1 MAKILKGKDVAA
13 SITEKNQ
20 QVAERLKA
28 SGHTPALAVIRVGA
42 RPDDVYYEKS
52 IKKNCEKVGI
62 RCIATE
68 LPADV
73 SQAEL
78 EAVVGRTSAD
88 PQVDGIFFFSPL
100 PKTLDEKAAR
110 ALIAVDKDID
120 SLTMGSAAKV
130 FAGESDGF
138 APCTPTAVMEILRHN
153 EIPLK
158 GKNVVVIGRSMV
170 VGKPLAM
177 LLLGEHATVTICHSR
192 TENLPQVAAA
202 ADILVAAV
210 GRPKMVNAEYVS
222 AGQVVIDVGIN
233 ADPDNEGKMCG
244 DVDYATVEPLV
255 DMITPVPGGVGSVTT
270 AVLMKHT
277 LQAAIKNSGADIK
290 Y

>member
-1 MAKILKGKDVAA
+1 MAKILKGKEVAA
-13 SITEKNQ
+13 SITERNS
-20 QVAERLKA
+20 QVAAELTA
-28 SGHTPALAVIRVGA
+28 AGHAPKLAVIRVGA

-62 RCIATE
+62 DCMATE

-78 EAVVGRTSAD
+78 EDVVARTSAD

-100 PKTLDEKAAR
+100 PKNLDEKAAR

-138 APCTPTAVMEILRHN
+138 APCTPTAVMEILRYN
-153 EIPLK
+153 DIPLK

-192 TENLPQVAAA
+192 TENLPKVAAA

-210 GRPKMVNAEYVS
+210 GRAKMVGAEYVS
-222 AGQVVIDVGIN
+222 PGQVVIDVGIN
-233 ADPDNEGKMCG
+233 SDPDNEGKMCG
-244 DVDYATVEPLV
+244 DVDYAAVEPLV

-277 LQAAIKNSGADIK
+277 LQAAVKNSGLDIK